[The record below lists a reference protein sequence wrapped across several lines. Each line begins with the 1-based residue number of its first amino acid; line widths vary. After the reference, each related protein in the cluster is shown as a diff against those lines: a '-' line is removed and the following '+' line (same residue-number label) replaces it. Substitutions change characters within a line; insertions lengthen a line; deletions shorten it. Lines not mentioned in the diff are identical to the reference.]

1 MAGSMFKSRR
11 TLIVGAVIGA
21 LVLALIVWKVFLT
34 PPEGPD
40 VVTAKVARGDLEKTV
55 EATGTLM
62 PKELVSVGAQASGRI
77 EQLTVEVGD
86 TVKQGQLIAQIDS
99 RTQENTLKTAQADVS
114 NMTAQLA
121 SAQATLAQ
129 TRLAFERQKQLGVGE
144 ATSQADYQAAEAE
157 YRSAKASVDAL
168 YAQIDSARVSVENA
182 QVNLGYTKVTAPMDG
197 VVVAIVNK
205 QGTTVNANQS
215 TPSIVVLAKL
225 DVMTVETE
233 VSEADVINVK
243 QGQSAYFTILGDPD
257 TRYSGKLR
265 LVEPAPDSIVDE
277 VDSSSSSSS
286 SSTSDTAIYYNAL
299 FDVTNSDNRLR
310 ALMTAKVTI
319 LLDQRKNVLT
329 IPSSALG
336 AKNKDGTYTVQVQG
350 ADRAISKRNV
360 KIGLNNNVSAEVLSG
375 LKQGESVVVSEAS
388 ADTGSSDRRMGG
400 PPPF

>member
-1 MAGSMFKSRR
+1 MFKSRR
-11 TLIVGAVIGA
+11 TLIVGAVIGV
-21 LVLALIVWKVFLT
+21 LVLPFLVWQVFLS

-55 EATGTLM
+55 EATGSLM
-62 PKELVSVGAQASGRI
+62 PKDLVSVGAQASGRI

-86 TVKQGQLIAQIDS
+86 TVKQGELIAQIDS
-99 RTQENTLKTAQADVS
+99 RTQENTLKTAQADVA

-121 SAQATLAQ
+121 SAQASLAQ
-129 TRLAFERQKQLGVGE
+129 SRLAFERQKQLGVGE

-168 YAQIDSARVSVENA
+168 NAQIDSARVSVENA

-257 TRYSGKLR
+257 TRYSGMLR
-265 LVEPAPDSIVDE
+265 LVEPAPESIVDE
-277 VDSSSSSSS
+277 VGSSSSSSS
-286 SSTSDTAIYYNAL
+286 SSTSDSAIYYNAL
-299 FDVTNSDNRLR
+299 FDVSNADNRLR

-319 LLDQRKNVLT
+319 LLDQRKDVLT

-336 AKNKDGTYTVQVQG
+336 VQNKDGTYSVQVQDVQRG
-350 ADRAISKRNV
+350 ISRRNV

-375 LKQGESVVVSEAS
+375 LKEGEAVVVSEAS
-388 ADTGSSDRRMGG
+388 AESASSGRRMGG